1 MHIRCLMIALAL
13 SVSSIQTGAQS
24 LPAFLQPLLVN
35 GPPRSTAEVILLVR
49 GLAEVGACA
58 RPSFYSV
65 PVMRALFG
73 HGSDAKVTEYTSRIT
88 ASTHGLQKLVLAED
102 EFTRQSPNSRGV
114 WLDARRPRGDGRWDA
129 ACFLNATFRGQMSQ
143 LDYPSIKA
151 VLGEG
156 ERNKKAEM
164 ARDLHIL
171 MHARGKPIRAN
182 DDPMGGAIIDY
193 SAGAGSLT
201 LTFDRHGKLWTI
213 DVSWPND
220 VAVPTSSP

>member
-1 MHIRCLMIALAL
+1 MHIRCFMIALAL
-13 SVSSIQTGAQS
+13 SVASIQAGAQS
-24 LPAFLQPLLVN
+24 LPAFLEPLLIN

-49 GLAEVGACA
+49 GLAETGACA
-58 RPSFYSV
+58 RANFYSV

-73 HGSDAKVTEYTSRIT
+73 PGSDAKVTEYTSRIS
-88 ASTHGLQKLVLAED
+88 ASTHGLQELVLAD
-102 EFTRQSPNSRGV
+102 DDFTRQSPNSRGV

-129 ACFLNATFRGQMSQ
+129 ACFLNATFRGQMSR

-164 ARDLHIL
+164 ARDLHII
-171 MHARGKPIRAN
+171 MHARGKPIAVN

-193 SAGAGSLT
+193 PAGAGSLT
-201 LTFDRHGKLWTI
+201 TTFDKHGKLWRI

-220 VAVPTSSP
+220 VAVPTFPP